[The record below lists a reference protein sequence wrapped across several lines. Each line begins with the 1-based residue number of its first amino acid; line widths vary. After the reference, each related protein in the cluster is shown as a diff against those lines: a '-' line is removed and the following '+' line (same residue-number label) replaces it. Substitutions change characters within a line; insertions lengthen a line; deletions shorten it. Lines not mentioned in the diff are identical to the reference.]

1 MLENVYFVEAGSTP
15 FIIETVMGKIHFCSD
30 ALQCLFPVAPA
41 AGLIVMVYI
50 YSQKI
55 CKVLSTATA
64 GLIL

>member
-1 MLENVYFVEAGSTP
+1 MLENVYFVVADSTP

-50 YSQKI
+50 YIARKFVKFCQQ
-55 CKVLSTATA
+55 L
-64 GLIL
+64 LLD

>member
-50 YSQKI
+50 YI
-55 CKVLSTATA
+55 
-64 GLIL
+64 